1 MKCSIAQ
8 IFSLLLLHQVNISS
22 SQPLGKPR
30 RSWFTAVQNVEP
42 PCEVGTHEY
51 DVLSFALKRFLRSV
65 EFIFGCFSTF
75 AVIYNLNLKLF
86 GDRIV
91 KDAISI

>member
-8 IFSLLLLHQVNISS
+8 IFSLLLLHQVNTISYNKWS
-22 SQPLGKPR
+22 TAN
-30 RSWFTAVQNVEP
+30 RSCFTAVQNVEH
-42 PCEVGTHEY
+42 PCEVGTHGY

-75 AVIYNLNLKLF
+75 AVIYNLNLKFF

-91 KDAISI
+91 RDAISI

>member
-1 MKCSIAQ
+1 M
-8 IFSLLLLHQVNISS
+8 VNRVLIVVHR
-22 SQPLGKPR
+22 GIKR
-30 RSWFTAVQNVEP
+30 KA
-42 PCEVGTHEY
+42 PCEVGTHGY

-75 AVIYNLNLKLF
+75 AVIYNLNLKFF